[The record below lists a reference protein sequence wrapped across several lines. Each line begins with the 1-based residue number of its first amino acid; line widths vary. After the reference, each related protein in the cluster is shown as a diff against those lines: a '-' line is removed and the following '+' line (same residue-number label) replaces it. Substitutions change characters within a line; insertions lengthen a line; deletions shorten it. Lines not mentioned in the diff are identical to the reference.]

1 MQHFAPFLRY
11 LDRKGATPMKNRK
24 LMRKETFQDR
34 VKEVRRK
41 IYYDYL
47 LFKNF
52 L

>member
-1 MQHFAPFLRY
+1 
-11 LDRKGATPMKNRK
+11 MKNRK